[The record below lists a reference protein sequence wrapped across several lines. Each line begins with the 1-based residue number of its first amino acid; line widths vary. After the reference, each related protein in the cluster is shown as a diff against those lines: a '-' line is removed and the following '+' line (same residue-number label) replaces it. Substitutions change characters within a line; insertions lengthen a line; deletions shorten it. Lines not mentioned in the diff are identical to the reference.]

1 MLNNKANSTP
11 ELNNLIANFLEFLTV
26 EKKYSKHT
34 ISSYRLDISDFI
46 NFLFNKINKK
56 ITKAD
61 LENLTIYD
69 FRKWLS
75 SRLENHINS
84 SNARSLAALRSFFK
98 FLNEKNLVKNQ
109 IINQIKTPKIAKI
122 IPKSVDLLDIEK
134 IMLAVTK
141 IHKEDWQC
149 KRDLALLTL
158 IYGCGLRISE
168 SLAIKKTDLEKTSL
182 IVNGKGKKQRMVPL
196 LAIVRQRILEYLQV
210 CPFENAAFL
219 FFSKSGRAYSR
230 NEFSNLIK
238 KIRRNLNLP
247 ETITPHAFR
256 HSFATH
262 LLEAG
267 GDLRTIQSLL
277 GHETLSTTQRYT
289 KIDKTRLLSV
299 YEKFSRR

>member
-1 MLNNKANSTP
+1 
-11 ELNNLIANFLEFLTV
+11 
-26 EKKYSKHT
+26 
-34 ISSYRLDISDFI
+34 
-46 NFLFNKINKK
+46 
-56 ITKAD
+56 
-61 LENLTIYD
+61 
-69 FRKWLS
+69 
-75 SRLENHINS
+75 
-84 SNARSLAALRSFFK
+84 
-98 FLNEKNLVKNQ
+98 
-109 IINQIKTPKIAKI
+109 
-122 IPKSVDLLDIEK
+122 
-134 IMLAVTK
+134 
-141 IHKEDWQC
+141 
-149 KRDLALLTL
+149 
-158 IYGCGLRISE
+158 
-168 SLAIKKTDLEKTSL
+168 
-182 IVNGKGKKQRMVPL
+182 MVPL

>member
-1 MLNNKANSTP
+1 VLNNKANSTP

-34 ISSYRLDISDFI
+34 ISSYHLDIGDFI

-75 SRLENHINS
+75 IRLENHVNS